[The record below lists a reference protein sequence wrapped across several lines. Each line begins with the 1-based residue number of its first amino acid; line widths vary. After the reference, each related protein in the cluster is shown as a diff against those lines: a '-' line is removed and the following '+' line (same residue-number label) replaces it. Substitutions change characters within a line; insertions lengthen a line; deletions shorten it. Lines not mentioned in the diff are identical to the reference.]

1 MKLKKQR
8 SQKKL
13 DSMEQKEVICA
24 FFGLKFSDV
33 LKCWTTHCLKC

>member
-24 FFGLKFSDV
+24 FFGLNDV